1 MTGIDAAFSKQ
12 NRWYLV
18 VGLIVALVALVLLL
32 RRGPGQADALT
43 QTATSANGKMRAH
56 YPEGFRV
63 VPQNSPGLVKLVRT
77 VSDREEV
84 LSVAVMAEQSKASV
98 AEQSEALWREMLAS
112 DPKFQ
117 RVSQGGSCRLGQG
130 VSIEYKHPS
139 LEGMTFV
146 TCVYRVQEQTA
157 FYEIIFP
164 EDLRDAEL
172 PALVKIAE
180 AAELVP

>member
-1 MTGIDAAFSKQ
+1 MTGKDADPKSPTRYVAIAVAAFA
-12 NRWYLV
+12 LLA
-18 VGLIVALVALVLLL
+18 VGLFFL
-32 RRGPGQADALT
+32 RRPAPSEALT
-43 QTATSANGKMRAH
+43 QTATSANGKVRAH

-63 VPQNSPGLVKLVRT
+63 VPQKSPGLVKLVRT
-77 VSDREEV
+77 FSDREEV

-117 RVSQGGSCRLGQG
+117 RASQGGSCHLGKG

-146 TCVYRVQEQTA
+146 TCVYRVNEQTA

-180 AAELVP
+180 AAELLP